1 MLVALLPY
9 RSSATRCIPVFFCL
23 GYLMP
28 RVLQPIV
35 LTDDG
40 AALEHNPLKRLL
52 DDARSDF
59 EGRVLAKRAI
69 FGRYLETRVNWLRMQ
84 LTREAEA
91 TGSLGMNHLDFLRAF
106 KSDSVP
112 EASVL
117 LSISWY
123 REYRL
128 VEGDGSGERTRQLPR
143 VPPSS
148 AMRVINTV
156 RRVAARSRINQ
167 QANSTPYPPSMTATT
182 VTESTMATRARS
194 KQALNL
200 TKATAVERSTATAGT
215 RQGRLRRAA
224 ATAGASATLQLSSAF
239 LYQSPIPQKSPT
251 TSVFDRVQELVLSMS
266 G

>member
-1 MLVALLPY
+1 
-9 RSSATRCIPVFFCL
+9 
-23 GYLMP
+23 MP

-59 EGRVLAKRAI
+59 EDRVLAKRAI

-112 EASVL
+112 E
-117 LSISWY
+117 
-123 REYRL
+123 EYRL

-167 QANSTPYPPSMTATT
+167 QANSTPYPPSMTATS
-182 VTESTMATRARS
+182 VTASTMATRARS

-200 TKATAVERSTATAGT
+200 TKATAAERSTTTAGT

-224 ATAGASATLQLSSAF
+224 ATAGASATLQLSSTF
-239 LYQSPIPQKSPT
+239 LYQSPIPQKSLT
-251 TSVFDRVQELVLSMS
+251 TSVFDRDSILYTSSGSPVANPFAHLSNEVVREIKKIINAKQV
-266 G
+266 

>member
-1 MLVALLPY
+1 
-9 RSSATRCIPVFFCL
+9 
-23 GYLMP
+23 MP

-112 EASVL
+112 EAS
-117 LSISWY
+117 
-123 REYRL
+123 EYRL

-251 TSVFDRVQELVLSMS
+251 TSVFDRDSILYTSSGSPVANPFAHLSNEVVREIKKIINAKQI
-266 G
+266 